1 MLVPTWRPTP
11 TPARLSFPATVGFR
25 LACDAAESKPR
36 QGDLKAPTILPAKKK
51 LSRTPKLK
59 IRTGKPI
66 DFGQAPTNEVS
77 FLVCWDPAQGPSS
90 DKDIWILWNKRSTD
104 GGKTWNQC
112 KFLPHTAQQL
122 SDGTIITL
130 GQDHLPTPNKS
141 GHVYIQVSEDGWK
154 TTKQTLARLELPQ
167 AKIRN
172 GRMRIYF
179 FQGLVEMPD
188 KALLASC
195 YGYFKGDLEHE
206 DYAGGFMIEED
217 FRKARAI
224 LIESSDRGKT
234 WKLRSTIAN
243 YPSFT
248 REGCDEPDIILLPNG
263 DLFCAMR
270 TGLAGYR
277 DERGRYDAPVLTA
290 WSRCQGRSWS
300 DVQKVYVGDELI
312 TGIFPRVAVLNN
324 GVLAFIRSR
333 PGTSVLFS
341 PDGRGAIWTEELI
354 LDQRHDERTA
364 ADRAEPAACHLQRLP

>member
-1 MLVPTWRPTP
+1 MFGNAAEATATLWGSVGRYYIKGGSWCHPWWWVDAGSYMATYTDPS
-11 TPARLSFPATVGFR
+11 AAQFSATVGFR

-179 FQGLVEMPD
+179 F
-188 KALLASC
+188 
-195 YGYFKGDLEHE
+195 
-206 DYAGGFMIEED
+206 
-217 FRKARAI
+217 
-224 LIESSDRGKT
+224 
-234 WKLRSTIAN
+234 
-243 YPSFT
+243 
-248 REGCDEPDIILLPNG
+248 
-263 DLFCAMR
+263 
-270 TGLAGYR
+270 
-277 DERGRYDAPVLTA
+277 
-290 WSRCQGRSWS
+290 
-300 DVQKVYVGDELI
+300 
-312 TGIFPRVAVLNN
+312 
-324 GVLAFIRSR
+324 
-333 PGTSVLFS
+333 
-341 PDGRGAIWTEELI
+341 
-354 LDQRHDERTA
+354 
-364 ADRAEPAACHLQRLP
+364 